1 MGSPKEILL
10 WKHFQLRHFCA
21 NHNEIPDT
29 DIFTKGAEAA
39 ELPTVGTVFL
49 GVFVTLLPKLV
60 PRMLPMF
67 MLDSSPETKSKFAD
81 PNYATDSEAMFREKF
96 SENLQMVE
104 DIITSFGD
112 DADRVEKSQEYS
124 GFQKF
129 LFTSLE
135 TLDIDVS
142 DYIGGLEIDSI
153 KYLGRLARG
162 EDRMSPYYSMIAE
175 ALIGLGSIVFG
186 S

>member
-1 MGSPKEILL
+1 
-10 WKHFQLRHFCA
+10 
-21 NHNEIPDT
+21 
-29 DIFTKGAEAA
+29 
-39 ELPTVGTVFL
+39 
-49 GVFVTLLPKLV
+49 
-60 PRMLPMF
+60 MF

-142 DYIGGLEIDSI
+142 DYIGKNFKIFPKSFSPHCLFIGGLEIDSI
-153 KYLGRLARG
+153 KHLGRLARG

>member
-1 MGSPKEILL
+1 
-10 WKHFQLRHFCA
+10 
-21 NHNEIPDT
+21 
-29 DIFTKGAEAA
+29 
-39 ELPTVGTVFL
+39 
-49 GVFVTLLPKLV
+49 
-60 PRMLPMF
+60 MF

-142 DYIGGLEIDSI
+142 DYIGTI
-153 KYLGRLARG
+153 KNISKSFSVLIVYLQ
-162 EDRMSPYYSMIAE
+162 ED
-175 ALIGLGSIVFG
+175 
-186 S
+186 

>member
-1 MGSPKEILL
+1 ML
-10 WKHFQLRHFCA
+10 
-21 NHNEIPDT
+21 T
-29 DIFTKGAEAA
+29 IF
-39 ELPTVGTVFL
+39 
-49 GVFVTLLPKLV
+49 
-60 PRMLPMF
+60 
-67 MLDSSPETKSKFAD
+67 SPEMKSKSEE
-81 PNYATDSEAMFREKF
+81 PNYYTDGEALFREKF

-112 DADRVEKSQEYS
+112 DGDQLTKSKES
-124 GFQKF
+124 TGFQKF

-153 KYLGRLARG
+153 KHLGRLARG

-175 ALIGLGSIVFG
+175 ALIGLGSIIFG

>member
-1 MGSPKEILL
+1 
-10 WKHFQLRHFCA
+10 
-21 NHNEIPDT
+21 
-29 DIFTKGAEAA
+29 
-39 ELPTVGTVFL
+39 
-49 GVFVTLLPKLV
+49 
-60 PRMLPMF
+60 MF

-81 PNYATDSEAMFREKF
+81 PNYVTDSEAMFREKF

-112 DADRVEKSQEYS
+112 DTDRVEKSQEYS

-142 DYIGGLEIDSI
+142 DYIGTI
-153 KYLGRLARG
+153 KYFKFLTH
-162 EDRMSPYYSMIAE
+162 YHYW
-175 ALIGLGSIVFG
+175 FYF
-186 S
+186 

>member
-1 MGSPKEILL
+1 
-10 WKHFQLRHFCA
+10 
-21 NHNEIPDT
+21 
-29 DIFTKGAEAA
+29 
-39 ELPTVGTVFL
+39 
-49 GVFVTLLPKLV
+49 
-60 PRMLPMF
+60 MF

-142 DYIGGLEIDSI
+142 DYIGKNFKIFPKSFSLHCLFIGGLEIDSI
-153 KYLGRLARG
+153 KHLGRLARG

>member
-1 MGSPKEILL
+1 
-10 WKHFQLRHFCA
+10 
-21 NHNEIPDT
+21 
-29 DIFTKGAEAA
+29 
-39 ELPTVGTVFL
+39 
-49 GVFVTLLPKLV
+49 
-60 PRMLPMF
+60 MF

-81 PNYATDSEAMFREKF
+81 PNYTTDSEAMFREKF

-142 DYIGGLEIDSI
+142 DYIGIHFKIFPRSFSSLFMF
-153 KYLGRLARG
+153 RRF
-162 EDRMSPYYSMIAE
+162 RN
-175 ALIGLGSIVFG
+175 
-186 S
+186 

>member
-1 MGSPKEILL
+1 
-10 WKHFQLRHFCA
+10 
-21 NHNEIPDT
+21 
-29 DIFTKGAEAA
+29 
-39 ELPTVGTVFL
+39 
-49 GVFVTLLPKLV
+49 
-60 PRMLPMF
+60 MF

-142 DYIGGLEIDSI
+142 DYIGKNFKIFPKSFSPHCLFVGGLEIDSI
-153 KYLGRLARG
+153 KHLGRLARG

>member
-1 MGSPKEILL
+1 
-10 WKHFQLRHFCA
+10 
-21 NHNEIPDT
+21 
-29 DIFTKGAEAA
+29 
-39 ELPTVGTVFL
+39 
-49 GVFVTLLPKLV
+49 
-60 PRMLPMF
+60 MF
-67 MLDSSPETKSKFAD
+67 MLDSSPETKSKFDD
-81 PNYATDSEAMFREKF
+81 PNYVSDGEAMFREKF

-142 DYIGGLEIDSI
+142 DYIGIHFKI
-153 KYLGRLARG
+153 FP
-162 EDRMSPYYSMIAE
+162 MSFSSLFMFRR
-175 ALIGLGSIVFG
+175 FG
-186 S
+186 D

>member
-1 MGSPKEILL
+1 
-10 WKHFQLRHFCA
+10 
-21 NHNEIPDT
+21 
-29 DIFTKGAEAA
+29 
-39 ELPTVGTVFL
+39 
-49 GVFVTLLPKLV
+49 
-60 PRMLPMF
+60 MF

-81 PNYATDSEAMFREKF
+81 PNYVTDSEAMFREKF

-112 DADRVEKSQEYS
+112 DTDRVEKSQEYS

-142 DYIGGLEIDSI
+142 DYIGTYNKISLISHSLLVLFLGGLEIDSI
-153 KYLGRLARG
+153 KHLGRLARG

-175 ALIGLGSIVFG
+175 ALIGLGSIIFG

>member
-1 MGSPKEILL
+1 
-10 WKHFQLRHFCA
+10 
-21 NHNEIPDT
+21 
-29 DIFTKGAEAA
+29 
-39 ELPTVGTVFL
+39 
-49 GVFVTLLPKLV
+49 
-60 PRMLPMF
+60 MF

-81 PNYATDSEAMFREKF
+81 PNYVTDSEAMFREKF

-112 DADRVEKSQEYS
+112 DTDRVEKSQEYS

-142 DYIGGLEIDSI
+142 DYIGTSH
-153 KYLGRLARG
+153 YLSRSLFIHNEFIYR
-162 EDRMSPYYSMIAE
+162 R
-175 ALIGLGSIVFG
+175 FRN
-186 S
+186 

>member
-1 MGSPKEILL
+1 MSPFFELS
-10 WKHFQLRHFCA
+10 
-21 NHNEIPDT
+21 NEIPDT

-39 ELPTVGTVFL
+39 ELPSVGTLFL

-60 PRMLPMF
+60 PRLLPMF
-67 MLDSSPETKSKFAD
+67 VLDKSPETKSKFAD
-81 PNYATDSEAMFREKF
+81 PNFVSDNEAMFREKF

-112 DADRVEKSQEYS
+112 EEDRVEKSQEYS
-124 GFQKF
+124 GFQRF

-135 TLDIDVS
+135 ALDIDVS

-153 KYLGRLARG
+153 KHLGRLARG
-162 EDRMSPYYSMIAE
+162 EDRMSPYYSMIAD
-175 ALIGLGSIVFG
+175 ALIGLGSLVFG